1 MLDSIITPLS
11 RVLRLSRNQ
20 IILIG
25 LVILVSLMAEG
36 LLVANY
42 VQLTKNIQQNFTP
55 ASKLLPQISELR
67 LEVLRLESVTL
78 AALVDEGSDFTTANL
93 LRLNVED
100 RLRQMQKNSAGQS
113 QYASSIETTKQL
125 LANYDTLIATYRNTP
140 PGERRSIVALV
151 ASQLQAQ
158 FRAAEKTL
166 DQLYTAEEK
175 RFTVAG
181 SDAVSTLNTAQVVS
195 SIMALIVLIFGVSLF
210 VLIRQNTQAE
220 FGQAS
225 ERWSITADIG
235 QAASSPHTLDQL
247 LETTLNLIRTRL
259 GYFAASFYLL
269 DDKGD
274 YASFAAGV
282 SAAGTYPKEIGY
294 KVLKGSNS
302 IIGYVIANNTHRL
315 TYTYTSEPNF
325 RNEMLPGTH
334 SELAVPLRQNGQV
347 IGALDVQALESY
359 GFTQEDVAIIQT
371 IADQIAVAIGTAAQ
385 YTREHRRSQ
394 TVTLLAEAFVEL
406 TDPKV
411 NPDPTD
417 LSGFFDVVR
426 QHVTDAMSVEH
437 IFIALHDANTTVFE
451 IPYKYDNGQ
460 VTSIPSRQL
469 NDDLTSAIIK
479 NRLPLLV
486 NGEKTSK
493 TSEFLPA
500 PLRYGALREN
510 SEVLNTS
517 GEDAAQSFL
526 GVPIIVGDAV
536 VGVLAI
542 QDFRQSGRFNKAD
555 EDFLKIIGKQIGVA
569 VQNARL
575 YQQVQRR
582 ADQLLAAAEVSR
594 ASISIINPDELI
606 VKAAE
611 LIRERFN
618 LYYIAVF
625 LVDKGW
631 AVLRY
636 ATGSAGE
643 ELLKRKHRLEIGGNS
658 MVGTAISRRQARI
671 ALDADS
677 EAVRFVNPFLPETH
691 SEMALPLIVGD
702 DVLGALDAQSTKYN
716 AFSESDIIVL
726 QTMADQIAIALENAN
741 LINETQIRFNE
752 IATLNQISQ
761 AVTAQTDLPTLLD
774 TACQEIARIT
784 NVTNVYVALYD
795 EQSKMFEIPYMYEE
809 GQVYTIPPNP
819 LGRGL
824 TGIIIQTRKPLL
836 INNEEDALKL
846 GAIAGGTNIVAQ
858 SYLGVP
864 MMAGQNVVGVLAI
877 QDLNQPERFNES
889 QMRFLETVSAQI
901 AIAIQNTRLFEQ
913 TKTRADELAAINR
926 IASAASS
933 ALDAPTLLKAVVG
946 EMASIFNA
954 TQSDIALRDPSG
966 KSLTVVAAFR
976 SEADAPDAVGS
987 PILLADTQSAQQV
1000 IRTQTTLVV
1009 NDAQVNP
1016 IISTMHGSDVEALM
1030 MTPLIVR
1037 GEVIGTVEID
1047 SNLPGKE
1054 FTAEDVAL
1062 AETLSS
1068 QIANAIENSRLYQ
1081 QVQRRA
1087 DQLLAA
1093 SEVSRA
1099 SISITDPEELIV
1111 KSVELI
1117 RERFNLYYAAMFLV
1131 DDVGHWAVL
1140 RHATGEAG
1148 QELLRRQHRLEI
1160 GGRSMVG
1167 SAVAGRQARI
1177 ALDVGVEAV
1186 RFANPLLPET
1196 HSEMALPLI
1205 VGATVIGAL
1214 DVQSTEYNAFS
1225 EADIIVL
1232 QTMTDQ
1238 LATAIQNAR
1247 LIEETEKAL
1256 SETRR
1261 LANRERTVNAISDK
1275 MRRLPNVNTI
1285 LTTALIELGKSLGAS
1300 KGTVRV
1306 GLPYP
1311 ETQKTTEL

>member
-25 LVILVSLMAEG
+25 LVVLVSLLAEG
-36 LLVANY
+36 LLVVNY
-42 VQLTKNIQQNFTP
+42 FQLTKNIQQNFTP
-55 ASKLLPQISELR
+55 ASKLLPQIGELR
-67 LEVLRLESVTL
+67 LEVLQLESATL
-78 AALVDEGSDFTTANL
+78 AALVDEGSDFTAPNL
-93 LRLNVED
+93 LRLSVEA
-100 RLRQMQKNSAGQS
+100 RLRQMQKDSTDQS
-113 QYASSIETTKQL
+113 HYLPSIEVTKQL
-125 LANYDTLIATYRNTP
+125 LANYDRLIATYRNTA

-158 FRAAEKTL
+158 FRTVEKAL

-181 SDAVSTLNTAQVVS
+181 GDAVNTLNTAQVVS
-195 SIMALIVLIFGVSLF
+195 AIMVMIVLIFGVSLF

-220 FGQAS
+220 FGQAT
-225 ERWSITADIG
+225 ERWSVTADVG
-235 QAASSPHTLDQL
+235 RAASSPHTLDQL
-247 LETTLNLIRTRL
+247 LETTLTLIRSRL

-269 DDKGD
+269 DDKGE
-274 YASFAAGV
+274 YATFAAGV
-282 SAAGTYPKEIGY
+282 SGAGAYPKEKGSKI
-294 KVLKGSNS
+294 LKGSQS

-325 RNEMLPGTH
+325 RNEMLPGAH

-347 IGALDVQALESY
+347 VGALDVQALESY
-359 GFTQEDVAIIQT
+359 GFTQEDVAILQT

-385 YTREHRRSQ
+385 YTREHIRSQ
-394 TVTLLAEAFVEL
+394 TATLLAEAFVEL
-406 TDPKV
+406 TNPKV

-426 QHVTDAMSVEH
+426 RHVTDAMSVEH
-437 IFIALHDANTTVFE
+437 IFIALHDADTTIFE
-451 IPYKYDNGQ
+451 IPYKYDSGQ
-460 VTSIPSRQL
+460 VTSLPSRQL
-469 NDDLTSAIIK
+469 NDDWTSTILK
-479 NRLPLLV
+479 NHLPLLV
-486 NGEKTSK
+486 NGEET
-493 TSEFLPA
+493 
-500 PLRYGALREN
+500 
-510 SEVLNTS
+510 
-517 GEDAAQSFL
+517 AQSFL

-542 QDFRQSGRFNKAD
+542 QDFRQSGRFNQAD
-555 EDFLKIIGKQIGVA
+555 EDFLKIIGRQIGVA

-594 ASISIINPDELI
+594 ASISIINPDELMI
-606 VKAAE
+606 KAAE

-643 ELLKRKHRLEIGGNS
+643 ELLKRKHRLEVGGNS

-761 AVTAQTDLPTLLD
+761 AVTAQTDLRTLLD
-774 TACQEIARIT
+774 TVCQEIIRIT
-784 NVTNVYVALYD
+784 NVTNVYFALYD
-795 EQSKMFEIPYMYEE
+795 EPSKMFEIPYMYEE

-836 INNEEDALKL
+836 INNEQDASKL
-846 GAIAGGTNIVAQ
+846 GAIVGGTNIVAQ

-864 MMAGQNVVGVLAI
+864 MIAGQDVVGVLAI

-889 QMRFLETVSAQI
+889 QRRFLETISAQI

-926 IASAASS
+926 IASAANS

-946 EMASIFNA
+946 ELASIFNA

-976 SEADAPDAVGS
+976 SDTDAPDVVGS
-987 PILLADTQSAQQV
+987 PILLADSQSAQQV

-1016 IISTMHGSDVEALM
+1016 IISTMHGNDVEALM

-1047 SNLPGKE
+1047 SNLSGKE
-1054 FTAEDVAL
+1054 FTPEDVSL
-1062 AETLSS
+1062 VETLAS
-1068 QIANAIENSRLYQ
+1068 QIANAIENSNLYQ

-1117 RERFNLYYAAMFLV
+1117 RERFNLYYAALFLV
-1131 DDVGHWAVL
+1131 DEVG
-1140 RHATGEAG
+1140 
-1148 QELLRRQHRLEI
+1148 
-1160 GGRSMVG
+1160 
-1167 SAVAGRQARI
+1167 
-1177 ALDVGVEAV
+1177 
-1186 RFANPLLPET
+1186 
-1196 HSEMALPLI
+1196 
-1205 VGATVIGAL
+1205 
-1214 DVQSTEYNAFS
+1214 
-1225 EADIIVL
+1225 
-1232 QTMTDQ
+1232 
-1238 LATAIQNAR
+1238 
-1247 LIEETEKAL
+1247 
-1256 SETRR
+1256 
-1261 LANRERTVNAISDK
+1261 
-1275 MRRLPNVNTI
+1275 
-1285 LTTALIELGKSLGAS
+1285 
-1300 KGTVRV
+1300 
-1306 GLPYP
+1306 
-1311 ETQKTTEL
+1311 

>member
-11 RVLRLSRNQ
+11 RALRLSRNQ

-25 LVILVSLMAEG
+25 LVVLVSLMAEG

-42 VQLTKNIQQNFTP
+42 FQLTKNIQQNFTP
-55 ASKLLPQISELR
+55 ASKLLPQIGELR
-67 LEVLRLESVTL
+67 LEVLQLESATL

-93 LRLNVED
+93 LRLSVED

-140 PGERRSIVALV
+140 SGERRTIVALV
-151 ASQLQAQ
+151 VSQLQTQ
-158 FRAAEKTL
+158 FRAVEKAL

-175 RFTVAG
+175 RF
-181 SDAVSTLNTAQVVS
+181 AVTGGEAVNTLNTAQVVS
-195 SIMALIVLIFGVSLF
+195 AVMALIVLIFGVSLF

-225 ERWSITADIG
+225 ERWSITAEVG
-235 QAASSPHTLDQL
+235 RAASSPHTLDPL

-274 YASFAAGV
+274 YAAFKAGTTAAGD
-282 SAAGTYPKEIGY
+282 YPKEPGY
-294 KVLKGSNS
+294 KVLKSSNS

-371 IADQIAVAIGTAAQ
+371 IADQVAVAIGTAAQ
-385 YTREHRRSQ
+385 YTREHIRSQ

-406 TDPKV
+406 TNPKV

-426 QHVTDAMSVEH
+426 RHVTDALNVEH
-437 IFIALHDANTTVFE
+437 IYIALHDANTTVFE
-451 IPYKYDNGQ
+451 IPYKFDNGQ
-460 VTSIPSRQL
+460 VTSIPSKQL

-486 NGEKTSK
+486 NSEKEEGGKTAAIIKGE
-493 TSEFLPA
+493 EP
-500 PLRYGALREN
+500 
-510 SEVLNTS
+510 
-517 GEDAAQSFL
+517 AQSFL
-526 GVPIIVGDAV
+526 GVPIIVGEAV

-542 QDFRQSGRFNKAD
+542 QDFRQPGRFNQAD

-643 ELLKRKHRLEIGGNS
+643 ELLKRKHRLEVGGNS

-702 DVLGALDAQSTKYN
+702 EVLGALDAQSTKYN

-761 AVTAQTDLPTLLD
+761 AVTAQTDLRTLLD
-774 TACQEIARIT
+774 KVRQEIARIT
-784 NVTNVYVALYD
+784 NVTNVYFALYD
-795 EQSKMFEIPYMYEE
+795 EQSKLFEIPYMYEE

-824 TGIIIQTRKPLL
+824 TGIIIQSRKPLL
-836 INNEEDALKL
+836 INNEEDASKL
-846 GAIAGGTNIVAQ
+846 GAIVGGTNIVAQ

-877 QDLNQPERFNES
+877 QDLNQPGRFNES

-976 SEADAPDAVGS
+976 SEADAPDIVGS
-987 PILLADTQSAQQV
+987 PILLADTQSTQQV

-1030 MTPLIVR
+1030 MMPLIVR

-1117 RERFNLYYAAMFLV
+1117 RERFNLYYAALFLV
-1131 DDVGHWAVL
+1131 DEEGRWAVL

-1167 SAVAGRQARI
+1167 SAVALRQARI

-1205 VGATVIGAL
+1205 VGATVIGSL

-1247 LIEETEKAL
+1247 LIEKTERAL

-1306 GLPYP
+1306 GLPST

>member
-25 LVILVSLMAEG
+25 LVVLVSLMAEG

-78 AALVDEGSDFTTANL
+78 AALVNEGSDFTTANL
-93 LRLNVED
+93 LRLRLED
-100 RLRQMQKNSAGQS
+100 RLRQMQKTSAGQS
-113 QYASSIETTKQL
+113 QYVPSIETTKQL

-181 SDAVSTLNTAQVVS
+181 SDAVNTLNTAQVVS

-269 DDKGD
+269 DDKGE
-274 YASFAAGV
+274 YAAFKAGG

-371 IADQIAVAIGTAAQ
+371 IADQVAVAIGTAAQ

-406 TDPKV
+406 TNPKI

-417 LSGFFDVVR
+417 LNGFFDVVR
-426 QHVTDAMSVEH
+426 QHVTDAMNVEH
-437 IFIALHDANTTVFE
+437 IYIALHDTNTTVFE

-460 VTSIPSRQL
+460 VTSLPSKQL

-479 NRLPLLV
+479 NRSPLLV
-486 NGEKTSK
+486 NGEKEEAGK
-493 TSEFLPA
+493 TAAILK
-500 PLRYGALREN
+500 
-510 SEVLNTS
+510 

-542 QDFRQSGRFNKAD
+542 QDLNQPGRFNQAD

-594 ASISIINPDELI
+594 ASISVINPDELI

-702 DVLGALDAQSTKYN
+702 EVLGALDAQSTKYN

-761 AVTAQTDLPTLLD
+761 AVTAQTDLRTLLD

-877 QDLNQPERFNES
+877 QDLNQPGRFNES

-1016 IISTMHGSDVEALM
+1016 IISTMHGSDVEAIM

-1054 FTAEDVAL
+1054 FTPEDVAL

-1306 GLPYP
+1306 GLPSP

>member
-1 MLDSIITPLS
+1 VATIIFVLS
-11 RVLRLSRNQ
+11 LW
-20 IILIG
+20 LI
-25 LVILVSLMAEG
+25 
-36 LLVANY
+36 
-42 VQLTKNIQQNFTP
+42 
-55 ASKLLPQISELR
+55 
-67 LEVLRLESVTL
+67 
-78 AALVDEGSDFTTANL
+78 
-93 LRLNVED
+93 
-100 RLRQMQKNSAGQS
+100 
-113 QYASSIETTKQL
+113 
-125 LANYDTLIATYRNTP
+125 
-140 PGERRSIVALV
+140 
-151 ASQLQAQ
+151 
-158 FRAAEKTL
+158 
-166 DQLYTAEEK
+166 
-175 RFTVAG
+175 
-181 SDAVSTLNTAQVVS
+181 
-195 SIMALIVLIFGVSLF
+195 
-210 VLIRQNTQAE
+210 VLIRQNTQAK
-220 FGQAS
+220 FGQTT
-225 ERWSITADIG
+225 ERWSIVAEVG
-235 QAASSPHTLDQL
+235 FAASSPHTLDQL
-247 LETTLNLIRTRL
+247 LETTLNLILTRL
-259 GYFAASFYLL
+259 EYFAASFYLL

-274 YASFAAGV
+274 
-282 SAAGTYPKEIGY
+282 SAAFKAGGTVSGPYPKEKGY
-294 KVLKGSNS
+294 KVLKNPNS
-302 IIGYVIANNTHRL
+302 IIGYVTTNNTHRL
-315 TYTYTSEPNF
+315 TYPYTSEPNF
-325 RNEMLPGTH
+325 RNEMLPGAH

-359 GFTQEDVAIIQT
+359 GFTQDDVAIIQT

-385 YTREHRRSQ
+385 YTRQRIRSQ
-394 TVTLLAEAFVEL
+394 VVTSLAEASAEL
-406 TDPKV
+406 TNLQV

-417 LSGFFDVVR
+417 LRGFFEIVR
-426 QHVTDAMSVEH
+426 QHIAHATGVEH
-437 IFIALHDANTTVFE
+437 IYIALHEANTTVYE
-451 IPYKYDNGQ
+451 IPYKYDDGE
-460 VTSIPSRQL
+460 VTSLPSKQL
-469 NDDLTSAIIK
+469 NDDLTSSIIK

-486 NGEKTSK
+486 NGEGT
-493 TSEFLPA
+493 
-500 PLRYGALREN
+500 
-510 SEVLNTS
+510 
-517 GEDAAQSFL
+517 AQSFL
-526 GVPIIVGDAV
+526 GVPILVGDTV
-536 VGVLAI
+536 FGVLAI
-542 QDFRQSGRFNKAD
+542 QDFQQAGRFDQAD
-555 EDFLKIIGKQIGVA
+555 EEFLKIVGKQIGA
-569 VQNARL
+569 AIQNTRL

-594 ASISIINPDELI
+594 ASISVINPDELI

-643 ELLKRKHRLEIGGNS
+643 ELLKRRHRLEIGGNS

-671 ALDADS
+671 ALDTDTES
-677 EAVRFVNPFLPETH
+677 VRFVNPFLPETH

-716 AFSESDIIVL
+716 AFSEADIIVL
-726 QTMADQIAIALENAN
+726 QTMADQIAIALENTN

-752 IATLNQISQ
+752 TATLNQISQ
-761 AVTAQTDLPTLLD
+761 AVTAQTDLRTLLD
-774 TACQEIARIT
+774 TVRQEITHIT
-784 NVTNVYVALYD
+784 HVTNVYFALYD
-795 EQSKMFEIPYMYEE
+795 DQSKMFEIPYMYEE
-809 GQVYTIPPNP
+809 GRVYTVPPNP
-819 LGRGL
+819 LGRSL

-836 INNEEDALKL
+836 INNEQDALKL
-846 GAIAGGTNIVAQ
+846 GANIAAQ

-864 MMAGQNVVGVLAI
+864 MMAGQNVIGVLAI
-877 QDLNQPERFNES
+877 QDLNQPERFNEL
-889 QMRFLETVSAQI
+889 QMRFLETVSSQI
-901 AIAIQNTRLFEQ
+901 AVAIQNTRLFEQ
-913 TKTRADELAAINR
+913 TKTRAAELAAINR

-933 ALDAPTLLKAVVG
+933 ALDAPTLLKAVVRQ
-946 EMASIFNA
+946 MTSIFNA
-954 TQSDIALRDPSG
+954 TRSDIALLDPSG
-966 KSLTVVAAFR
+966 KSLTVVADFN
-976 SEADAPDAVGS
+976 SEPNTPGTSGS
-987 PILLADTQSAQQV
+987 SVLLADHVSAQQV
-1000 IRTQTTLVV
+1000 FHTRTTLVV

-1016 IISTMHGSDVEALM
+1016 IISTRHGSGVQALM

-1047 SNLPGKE
+1047 SDLPSKE

-1062 AETLSS
+1062 AETLTA

-1117 RERFNLYYAAMFLV
+1117 RERFNLYYAALFLAEET
-1131 DDVGHWAVL
+1131 GRWAVL
-1140 RHATGEAG
+1140 KHATGEAG

-1167 SAVAGRQARI
+1167 SAVALRQARI

-1196 HSEMALPLI
+1196 HSEMALPLS
-1205 VGATVIGAL
+1205 VGDSVIGAL

-1247 LIEETEKAL
+1247 LIEKTEKAL

-1261 LANRERTVNAISDK
+1261 LADRERTVNAISNK

-1285 LTTALIELGKSLGAS
+1285 LTTALIELGKELGAS
-1300 KGTVRV
+1300 RGTVRI
-1306 GLPYP
+1306 GLPST
-1311 ETQKTTEL
+1311 ETQKTDLPAVELRGDHGTTKL